1 MPTLLARGSLPTN
14 SSTTGQHGSRA
25 GTMLTLVVCTLAAL
39 TLLTV
44 SVRYGITADPILEP
58 VAAASE

>member
-1 MPTLLARGSLPTN
+1 MATLLARGSLPTN
-14 SSTTGQHGSRA
+14 SSTTGKHGTRA
-25 GTMLTLVVCTLAAL
+25 GTILTLVVCTLAAL

-44 SVRYGITADPILEP
+44 SVRYGITAEPVLEP